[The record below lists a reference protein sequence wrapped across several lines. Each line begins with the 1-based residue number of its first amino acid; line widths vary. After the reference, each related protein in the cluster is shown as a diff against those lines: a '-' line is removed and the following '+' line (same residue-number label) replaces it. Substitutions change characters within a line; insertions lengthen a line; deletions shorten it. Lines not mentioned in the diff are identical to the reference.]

1 MYRSFI
7 SVKQAAKQLG
17 CSESRIY
24 SLINQG
30 RISGSWTFPYPQKR
44 TVNPD
49 EIRKL

>member
-1 MYRSFI
+1 MYRTHMP
-7 SVKQAAKQLG
+7 VKQAARQLG

-44 TVNPD
+44 TVNPE
-49 EIRKL
+49 EIRSL